1 MAEITDDLTFIK
13 QLYRQFEYVS
23 LSLSCDCAE
32 EPFYETNP
40 HNMRNPLGLQ
50 PAIDFFTGLRHGPQS
65 GHQPYVAYCGAS
77 NEVT

>member
-1 MAEITDDLTFIK
+1 MTEITDDLTFIK

-23 LSLSCDCAE
+23 LSLGCDCAG

-40 HNMRNPLGLQ
+40 HNLLNPKGLQ
-50 PAIDFFTGLRHGPQS
+50 LATDFFTGLRHGPGS
-65 GHQPYVAYCGAS
+65 GHQPYVGYYGAS